1 MLLPWLV
8 HLQAAP
14 EAVKNESGELVRRLH
29 CYVVFT
35 DHAGACQARRILQLT
50 EQAAVLAGAADVMR
64 VRFCKPQNVTALCTP
79 TFRAFVTAQWAQS
92 AAVAKASPEYKKALC
107 RVNAL
112 FVSKLH
118 QHITTARLNSLFGK
132 FGPMIACEVR
142 IRFGTAW
149 LHSRDSSVQCAHHTA
164 GPVLVLDVKTACTS
178 SHVQRCTART
188 GAVAECV

>member
-1 MLLPWLV
+1 LCHVTAWLV
-8 HLQAAP
+8 HVQAAP
-14 EAVKNESGELVRRLH
+14 EAIKNESGELVRRLH

-35 DHAGACQARRILQLT
+35 DHAGACQARCILQLT

-132 FGPMIACEVR
+132 FGPMLACEVR
-142 IRFGTAW
+142 
-149 LHSRDSSVQCAHHTA
+149 SSWHGFAALQCALASQHSWA
-164 GPVLVLDVKTACTS
+164 SPCCLSNCM
-178 SHVQRCTART
+178 
-188 GAVAECV
+188 